1 MRDAFLCESTKPCFA
16 RKKDE
21 PHAGVC
27 TILNNRPDDFEEC
40 HFCKP
45 RREQTGGEVYLDGKG
60 TREMPEGLPERKA
73 AEWAEEW
80 DEVTARLR
88 AL

>member
-27 TILNNRPDDFEEC
+27 TILNHRPDDFEGC
-40 HFCKP
+40 PFCKP
-45 RREQTGGEVYLDGKG
+45 RRERTGDRDYMDGEGIGKI
-60 TREMPEGLPERKA
+60 PEGLPERKD

-88 AL
+88 VL